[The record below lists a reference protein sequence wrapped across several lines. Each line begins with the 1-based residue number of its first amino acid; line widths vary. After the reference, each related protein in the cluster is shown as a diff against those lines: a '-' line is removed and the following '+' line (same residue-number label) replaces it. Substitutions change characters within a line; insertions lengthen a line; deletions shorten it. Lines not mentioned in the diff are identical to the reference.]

1 MEILSWISFIIFDIF
16 VIYAWWKLANIAMD
30 KK

>member
-1 MEILSWISFIIFDIF
+1 MEIVTWISFVIFDIF
-16 VIYAWWKLANIAMD
+16 VIYAFWKLANIAMG